1 MLKKF
6 AIALLV
12 SSFALN
18 ANAQDLKN
26 KAQDLKNNA
35 TSKITSNLNKSL
47 SSSLGNIFPTA
58 EVSLSSGK
66 TQKVKGN
73 ILVVKPLSD
82 MEDKENTTF
91 TQGSIY
97 FSDDD
102 TETLNLGLG
111 QRKLLDNENL
121 ILGANLF
128 YDHELSSDHQRA
140 SFGVEAITSV
150 GSLRAN
156 QYYGL
161 SGWRNV
167 KNVQE
172 KALDGHDIEVGMPL
186 PYLPWTKAFYRT
198 FEWEGASGS
207 SDLQGD
213 EVSLEANLPFG
224 LNVEVG
230 KRSNDSTTEDREF
243 VSLTWKC
250 CYKSDQQTF
259 GLSEKAFN
267 LTSVADQRFQKVR
280 RQNLIVKQQE
290 LALTIIG
297 F

>member
-12 SSFALN
+12 SLFALS

-26 KAQDLKNNA
+26 KATN
-35 TSKITSNLNKSL
+35 KITSELNKSL
-47 SSSLGNIFPTA
+47 TSGLANIFPTA

-73 ILVVKPLSD
+73 ILVVMPFSD
-82 MEDKENTTF
+82 IDDKKNVTF
-91 TQGSIY
+91 TQGSLY
-97 FSDDD
+97 FSDNDQ
-102 TETLNLGLG
+102 ETLNLGIG
-111 QRKLLDNENL
+111 QRRLLDNENL
-121 ILGANLF
+121 MLGANMF
-128 YDHELSSDHQRA
+128 FDEEFTSRHRRA
-140 SFGVEAITSV
+140 SFGLEAITSV

-161 SGWRNV
+161 SGWKTV
-167 KNVQE
+167 KGIRE
-172 KALDGHDIEVGMPL
+172 KALDGHDMEVGAPL
-186 PYLPWTKAFYRT
+186 PYLPWTKAYYRT
-198 FEWEGASGS
+198 FEWEGASGVG
-207 SDLQGD
+207 DLKGD
-213 EVSLEANLPFG
+213 EMSLEANLPFG

-230 KRSNDSTTEDREF
+230 KRSNDNSTKDREF

-259 GLSEKAFN
+259 GISDKAYS

-280 RQNLIVKQQE
+280 RQNLIVKQQD
-290 LALTIIG
+290 LALSIIG

>member
-12 SSFALN
+12 SLFALN

-26 KAQDLKNNA
+26 KATN
-35 TSKITSNLNKSL
+35 KITSELNKSL
-47 SSSLGNIFPTA
+47 TSGLGKIFPTA

-73 ILVVKPLSD
+73 ILVVMPMSD
-82 MEDKENTTF
+82 INDKKNVTF

-97 FSDDD
+97 FSDNDQ
-102 TETLNLGLG
+102 ETLNLGIG
-111 QRKLLDNENL
+111 QRRLLDNENL
-121 ILGANLF
+121 MVGANMF
-128 YDHELSSDHQRA
+128 FDEEFTSRHRRA

-161 SGWRNV
+161 SGWKTV
-167 KNVQE
+167 KGVRE
-172 KALDGHDIEVGMPL
+172 KALDGHDMEVGAPL
-186 PYLPWTKAFYRT
+186 PYLPWTKAYYRT
-198 FEWEGASGS
+198 FEWEGASGIA
-207 SDLQGD
+207 DLKGD
-213 EVSLEANLPFG
+213 EMSLEANLPFG

-230 KRSNDSTTEDREF
+230 KRSNDNATKDREF

-280 RQNLIVKQQE
+280 RQNLIVKQRE
-290 LALTIIG
+290 LTLSVIG

>member
-12 SSFALN
+12 SLFALS

-26 KAQDLKNNA
+26 KATN
-35 TSKITSNLNKSL
+35 KITSELNKSL
-47 SSSLGNIFPTA
+47 TSGLANIFPTA

-73 ILVVKPLSD
+73 ILVVMPFSD
-82 MEDKENTTF
+82 IDDKKNVTF
-91 TQGSIY
+91 TQGSLY
-97 FSDDD
+97 FSDNDQ
-102 TETLNLGLG
+102 ETLNLGIG
-111 QRKLLDNENL
+111 QRRLLDNENL
-121 ILGANLF
+121 MLGANMF
-128 YDHELSSDHQRA
+128 FDEEFTSRHRRA

-161 SGWRNV
+161 SGWKTV
-167 KNVQE
+167 KGVRE
-172 KALDGHDIEVGMPL
+172 KALDGHDMEVGAPL
-186 PYLPWTKAFYRT
+186 PYLPWTKAYYRT
-198 FEWEGASGS
+198 FEWEGASGV
-207 SDLQGD
+207 SDLKGD
-213 EVSLEANLPFG
+213 EMSLEANLPFG

-230 KRSNDSTTEDREF
+230 KRSNDNASKDREF

-259 GLSEKAFN
+259 GISDKAYS

-280 RQNLIVKQQE
+280 RQNLIVKQQD
-290 LALTIIG
+290 LTLSVIG